1 MSAHHHTHRQDGSDQ
16 GRGTAMDRDHALN
29 VRMLRY
35 RHRPEREEPALLAR
49 ELLAR
54 GRAADVVE
62 LTELALARDP
72 GDVDLELVR
81 AQALLMLG
89 ETQRAEESLIQVAR
103 AAPQWAAPL
112 SALTRLL
119 QSRGDQARALRLAR
133 RARTLGADDTMVGR
147 LAAEDEE
154 SAKLDARL
162 ARFRTDANAEEP
174 VLLSRALES
183 AGRTADAGLVLRI
196 ALGRDPEDAD
206 VLAALAQRERANGHA
221 DEAVELY
228 RRARELAPGWEP
240 VERALLSLVGLEVP
254 IEVTAPRG
262 RSAYGELPSVVVDPG
277 VFTEARALDL
287 DAQVDAM
294 IGSLRERRDSTI
306 VFSTE
311 AKDTVLGAPA
321 SEATLVGMP
330 APEATGLR
338 GSSFRPTLRA
348 KPEPMPAPAPAS
360 SAPPRRTASGFPARL
375 VKRASA
381 APSAYVR
388 VLSGDARRHIV

>member
-1 MSAHHHTHRQDGSDQ
+1 MSAHQHTHRQDGTDR

-62 LTELALARDP
+62 LTELALAREP
-72 GDVDLELVR
+72 GDADLELVR

-89 ETQRAEESLIQVAR
+89 DTQRAEQSLIAVAR

-119 QSRGDQARALRLAR
+119 QSRGDQARALLLAR

-162 ARFRTDANAEEP
+162 ARFRTDADAEEP
-174 VLLSRALES
+174 VLLARALEG
-183 AGRTADAGLVLRI
+183 AGRIRI

-206 VLAALAQRERANGHA
+206 VLAALAQRERASGHES
-221 DEAVELY
+221 EAVELY

-240 VERALLSLVGLEVP
+240 VERALLSLVGVEVP
-254 IEVTAPRG
+254 IEVTEPRG
-262 RSAYGELPSVVVDPG
+262 RSAFGELPSVVVDPG
-277 VFTEARALDL
+277 VLAEARAIDL
-287 DAQVDAM
+287 DAQLDAM
-294 IGSLRERRDSTI
+294 LGSPRERRDSTI
-306 VFSTE
+306 VFATE
-311 AKDTVLGAPA
+311 AKDTLIGLPAAAIGAPA

-330 APEATGLR
+330 APEAGLR

-348 KPEPMPAPAPAS
+348 KPEAAPAS
-360 SAPPRRTASGFPARL
+360 SATPRRTASGFPARL
-375 VKRASA
+375 VKRASTGS
-381 APSAYVR
+381 SAYVR
-388 VLSGDARRHIV
+388 VLAGDARRHVV